1 MKQYRITGLIG
12 FLAILLSVL
21 LPVTT
26 AVADDEYA
34 EALKQTEEEF
44 HAVRTTVQET
54 KKEFDD
60 FVTKY
65 QEYEDAVF
73 SQDPEKG
80 IELARRLFKLDKNQT
95 EAAKE
100 KLGQLREMF
109 NTLDKNGLKSKL
121 KKASERLEFADKIM
135 GDVDNVWQFSKKFDP
150 AHAKDNPTYGLRL
163 IGELLT
169 EGADKMGKVP
179 LVGQILGPW
188 IKAYGEVAGDFA
200 NALDRLGKK
209 IESFRGG
216 SLCGQQGYK
225 QDQQAAF
232 EEENPGGEDCL
243 TYFAYGGFP
252 RLRGE
257 AYEGNKKYFLFDPS
271 NDRGY
276 FCPTGTTDK
285 VYKWHGLLLEMR
297 ALDCD
302 WLASRSNSLKP
313 EVEKRAREYYRLFSG
328 WRFKSG
334 EGWQLIEAL
343 GLFEDA
349 YYYGRLDEE
358 TFVANYILDKKHNGE
373 IKKIMEEYD
382 RYVLLAGTVYEV
394 TADGKQS
401 SQGASVDT
409 KLDGKSHSTTTDSDG
424 GWQLLMEGKVGAS
437 IEQVFTKEGFD
448 KARQTGKMH
457 KKVITGLLVTL
468 EKAAAEVTI
477 TGTVTV
483 KESKDAD
490 AVPAEGATVSASSSG
505 ATSLGSATTGGNGS
519 YALVVR
525 AAEGVEV
532 TLNATKG
539 KAAGSTSITVA
550 SEAHSGADIVM
561 SPVSDDA
568 DTVKWTINVTVN
580 DANGKP
586 LPGATVSGGPTA
598 VTTGADG
605 AAAVGPIS
613 VESMPFSVTL
623 TASVEAVDG
632 STMSAAKTLE
642 YAGSSPSAA
651 TLTIGVETAEPVTI
665 TGRVTDVNNVGMDGA
680 VVTAGTASATTG
692 GGGSFTLGPIDMF
705 VNSSI
710 EVGATYSDG
719 TNSYA
724 SSPKT
729 VTYDGTS
736 KNLSAILIIDVES
749 FQDVTISGRVV
760 DLDGKGLAGTT
771 VMCGAA
777 TATTD
782 ASGSYSVGPVNLKL
796 GEPVTVSAALTVEG
810 EAVAGQTTVTP
821 TKETATAPSITLDL
835 VQEVTYRAT
844 ITGSVVDAEGN
855 GVGGATVSA
864 GGVSTST
871 GGSGSYSLP
880 SFEAV
885 ENEVV
890 VISATA
896 TDADGNSTVGQ
907 ASVTVTADALSA
919 PDIVLSSFAGQTA
932 MVTVSGRVRTSD
944 GHPIMGAS
952 VSCAGVSTTTGG
964 SGEFTLP
971 AVELEIGQPV
981 SVLAST
987 YNDEGDPVSGSS
999 SVSPSGPKASTNISI
1014 KLDKPID
1021 EDKDEDDEDIDDLI
1035 DDLDD
1040 GSQIDVAATMAQF
1053 RAVVA
1058 DLDGLAS
1065 DFYSDCDHV
1074 AQLIREQQEEVCES
1088 AGAAY
1093 ALSSAQSTLG
1103 IYSGTLGGL
1112 FGIYADLTAAAASDP
1127 AAVNM
1132 GSVDAAFDRVV
1143 DRENAMEARLN
1154 NIRGEYKAYK
1164 CDDDAAETDADE
1176 FADDEQDADDI
1187 EGGLAEGG
1195 GQEICG
1201 DDIDN
1206 DGDGE
1211 IDECDAGCCNKNC
1224 QITVSDCGS
1233 AADDI
1238 FLVAVDGSDV
1248 GVTPKGAANTFNVE
1262 LAPGSH
1268 TVTIKCLDDGGNP
1281 PGSNIGTACL
1291 SVVVYGTNA
1300 GLGGGERSIPYGG
1313 SVDISFTVPEGSAQ
1327 GAPVHFDG
1335 STLRGL
1341 EGN

>member
-1 MKQYRITGLIG
+1 MKQFRITGLIG
-12 FLAILLSVL
+12 FLAILLSLL

-54 KKEFDD
+54 KKEFDE
-60 FVTKY
+60 FVKKY

-80 IELARRLFKLDKNQT
+80 IELARQLFKLDKNQT

-121 KKASERLEFADKIM
+121 KKASERLEFADKVM
-135 GDVDNVWQFSKKFDP
+135 GEVDNVWQFSKKFDP

-216 SLCGQQGYK
+216 SLCGQSGYK

-232 EEENPGGEDCL
+232 EKEDPGGEDCL

-257 AYEGNKKYFLFDPS
+257 AYQGNKKYFLFDPS

-285 VYKWHGLLLEMR
+285 VYNWHGLLLEMR

-313 EVEKRAREYYRLFSG
+313 EVEKRAREYAKLFSG
-328 WRFKSG
+328 WRFRTG
-334 EGWQLIEAL
+334 QGWQLIEEL

-349 YYYGRLDEE
+349 YFYARLDEE

-373 IKKIMEEYD
+373 ITKIMDQYD
-382 RYVLLAGTVYEV
+382 RYVLAAGTVYEI
-394 TADGKQS
+394 TAEGKQGS
-401 SQGASVDT
+401 EGVKVNT
-409 KLDGKSHSTTTDSDG
+409 KLDGKSHSTRTDSNG
-424 GWQLLMEGKVGAS
+424 NWKLLMEGKVGAS
-437 IEQVFTKEGFD
+437 IEQVYSKDGFD
-448 KARQTGKMH
+448 KVRQTGRMH
-457 KKVITGLLVTL
+457 RKVITGLLVSL

-477 TGTVTV
+477 TGRVTV
-483 KESKDAD
+483 AESSDA
-490 AVPAEGATVSASSSG
+490 ASEPAEGATVSASSSG
-505 ATSLGSATTGGNGS
+505 ATSLGSATTGGDGS

-539 KAAGSTSITVA
+539 KAAGSASVTIA
-550 SEAHSGADIVM
+550 SEAHSGVDIVM
-561 SPVSDDA
+561 TPVSDEA
-568 DTVKWTINVTVN
+568 DTLKWTINVTVN

-605 AAAVGPIS
+605 AAVVGPIS

-642 YAGSSPSAA
+642 YTGSSPSAA

-705 VNSSI
+705 ANSSI
-710 EVGATYSDG
+710 EVNATYSDG

-724 SSPKT
+724 AGPKT

-736 KNLSAILIIDVES
+736 KNLSTVVIIDVES

-760 DLDGKGLAGTT
+760 DLDGKGLSGAT
-771 VMCGAA
+771 VSCGSA

-782 ASGSYSVGPVNLKL
+782 ASGSYSVGPVNVKL
-796 GEPVTVSAALTVEG
+796 GEPVTVSASMTVDG
-810 EAVAGQTTVTP
+810 VTVAGQTSVTP
-821 TKETATAPSITLDL
+821 MKETATAPSITLDL
-835 VQEVTYRAT
+835 VQEVTYRVS

-896 TDADGNSTVGQ
+896 TDADGNSTAGQ
-907 ASVTVTADALSA
+907 SSVTVTADAISA
-919 PDIVLSSFAGQTA
+919 PDIVLSSAVGQMT
-932 MVTVSGRVRTSD
+932 MVTISGRVRTSD
-944 GHPIMGAS
+944 GRPIVGAG
-952 VSCAGVSTTTGG
+952 VSCAGVSTSTGG

-971 AVELEIGQPV
+971 AVELEIGQPASV
-981 SVLAST
+981 SAST
-987 YNDEGDPVSGSS
+987 YNDEGDPVSGSA
-999 SVSPSGPKASTNISI
+999 SVTPSGPQASANISI
-1014 KLDKPID
+1014 DLSKPV
-1021 EDKDEDDEDIDDLI
+1021 EEDEDDEDIDDLI

-1074 AQLIREQQEEVCES
+1074 EQLIREQQEEVCES

-1103 IYSGTLGGL
+1103 VYSGTLGGL
-1112 FGIYADLTAAAASDP
+1112 FGIYADLATAAASDP
-1127 AAVNM
+1127 SAVNM
-1132 GSVDAAFDRVV
+1132 AAIDASFDRAV

-1154 NIRGEYKAYK
+1154 SIRGKYQAYK
-1164 CDDDAAETDADE
+1164 CDGDE
-1176 FADDEQDADDI
+1176 AGVESDQLADDDQDADDI

-1224 QITVSDCGS
+1224 QITVSDCGA

-1262 LAPGSH
+1262 LAPGAH
-1268 TVTIKCLDDGGNP
+1268 TVRITCLDDGGNP
-1281 PGSNIGTACL
+1281 PGSDVGTACL

-1313 SVDISFTVPEGSAQ
+1313 SVDISFTVPEGPAQ